1 MAVRGCI
8 ACVIRVLIRELIGV
22 NITRN
27 QADSKQ
33 MKKEATPSRT
43 QSVTPRKLLQNTI
56 ANDPEPKEKQKP
68 IKSEKKEGGCGRR
81 YGRGHVVSEDVAM
94 LTV

>member
-1 MAVRGCI
+1 
-8 ACVIRVLIRELIGV
+8 
-22 NITRN
+22 
-27 QADSKQ
+27 
-33 MKKEATPSRT
+33 MKKVATPSRT

-94 LTV
+94 LTGVTESPCGPCYPIVNGG